1 MKTFKQHIKESP
13 DTVDS
18 VPTGGGER
26 ITATFSDKDAI
37 AFGILENMLFYS
49 EGVDYHS
56 DIGSKIMSK
65 YKVNGFE
72 SLFGPTMLDQD
83 WDKKNNYEIKTV
95 ILGSPRESEILSSGD
110 SFLGRMQF
118 DCAGRLWWDEEII
131 SFWNKF
137 SDVEPYFPLIIRFLE
152 ERGLNPSE
160 MMYEFIDGKNI
171 LKWSELGR
179 DELQNQRS
187 TDEIEKDKAEE
198 HMASPL
204 QKGTRT
210 AQHDRPTRR
219 GQLVPKAGVQLS
231 PGGRPVLGDSVETF
245 KQYLAEVP
253 LPPDWD
259 SDTFTPNNS
268 FAKKLRYAQERAAKM
283 GTGSSR
289 VAFNIDYEGRE
300 TVLKIAKNK
309 KGLAQNAKEA
319 DYGLYNMY
327 PDITIPLIDYD
338 EDNEYPVWV
347 HMEKADKLRKPQF
360 KSIIGYSFNDFSN
373 MLMADEQRRSG
384 RNKMMNYVGNISDE
398 EQEKIRESEFFYGV
412 SDLLGNFDI
421 MAGDL
426 GRLANWGMYKG
437 KPVIIDLGLDR
448 EVIRDFYS

>member
-1 MKTFKQHIKESP
+1 MK
-13 DTVDS
+13 
-18 VPTGGGER
+18 
-26 ITATFSDKDAI
+26 
-37 AFGILENMLFYS
+37 
-49 EGVDYHS
+49 
-56 DIGSKIMSK
+56 
-65 YKVNGFE
+65 
-72 SLFGPTMLDQD
+72 
-83 WDKKNNYEIKTV
+83 
-95 ILGSPRESEILSSGD
+95 
-110 SFLGRMQF
+110 
-118 DCAGRLWWDEEII
+118 
-131 SFWNKF
+131 
-137 SDVEPYFPLIIRFLE
+137 
-152 ERGLNPSE
+152 
-160 MMYEFIDGKNI
+160 
-171 LKWSELGR
+171 
-179 DELQNQRS
+179 
-187 TDEIEKDKAEE
+187 
-198 HMASPL
+198 
-204 QKGTRT
+204 
-210 AQHDRPTRR
+210 
-219 GQLVPKAGVQLS
+219 
-231 PGGRPVLGDSVETF
+231 TF

-338 EDNEYPVWV
+338 EDNEYPAWV

-373 MLMADEQRRSG
+373 MLMADEQRRVG
-384 RNKMMNYVGNISDE
+384 RRVMDYTFQVAEE
-398 EQEKIRESEFFYGV
+398 EQEKIKESEFFYDV
-412 SDLLGNFDI
+412 SSLLGNFDI

-437 KPVIIDLGLDR
+437 KPVIIDLGFGS
-448 EVIRDFYS
+448 EIKKNFYS

>member
-1 MKTFKQHIKESP
+1 
-13 DTVDS
+13 
-18 VPTGGGER
+18 
-26 ITATFSDKDAI
+26 
-37 AFGILENMLFYS
+37 ML
-49 EGVDYHS
+49 
-56 DIGSKIMSK
+56 
-65 YKVNGFE
+65 
-72 SLFGPTMLDQD
+72 
-83 WDKKNNYEIKTV
+83 
-95 ILGSPRESEILSSGD
+95 
-110 SFLGRMQF
+110 
-118 DCAGRLWWDEEII
+118 
-131 SFWNKF
+131 
-137 SDVEPYFPLIIRFLE
+137 
-152 ERGLNPSE
+152 
-160 MMYEFIDGKNI
+160 YEFIDGNNI

-187 TDEIEKDKAEE
+187 DSDIERDQA
-198 HMASPL
+198 
-204 QKGTRT
+204 
-210 AQHDRPTRR
+210 AQHVISPMLKKKDDLHPAAIIPRR
-219 GQLVPKAGVQLS
+219 GKLIPAPGMQLS

-253 LPPDWD
+253 IPPDWD

-338 EDNEYPVWV
+338 EDNEYPAWV

-360 KSIIGYSFNDFSN
+360 KSIIGYSFNDFAN

-398 EQEKIRESEFFYGV
+398 EQEKIKESEFFYDV
-412 SDLLGNFDI
+412 SSLLGNFDI

-437 KPVIIDLGLDR
+437 NPVIIDLGFDS
-448 EVIRDFYS
+448 EIKKDFYS

>member
-18 VPTGGGER
+18 TLTNSTER
-26 ITATFSDKDAI
+26 ISASYSDYYAI
-37 AFGILENMLFYS
+37 AFGVLENMLFYS
-49 EGVDYHS
+49 HTDFHS
-56 DIGSKIMSK
+56 DIGRKVIMK
-65 YKVNGFE
+65 YQKQGFE

-83 WDKKNNYEIKTV
+83 WDRKNNYEIGTT
-95 ILGSPRESEILSSGD
+95 ILGTPRESEKLSGETH
-110 SFLGRMQF
+110 LGRMQY
-118 DCAGRLWWDEEII
+118 DCAGRLWTNKNVI
-131 SFWNKF
+131 SFWNAF
-137 SDVEPYFPLIIRFLE
+137 SKVEPHFPLIIKFLE
-152 ERGLNPSE
+152 ERKMNPSE
-160 MMYEFIDGKNI
+160 MLYEFIDGKNV

-187 TDEIEKDKAEE
+187 TDEIEQDKA
-198 HMASPL
+198 
-204 QKGTRT
+204 
-210 AQHDRPTRR
+210 AQHVVSPMLKQNSKRHKSEITRK
-219 GQLVPKAGVQLS
+219 GKLIPAPGMQLS

-338 EDNEYPVWV
+338 EDNEYPAWV

-373 MLMADEQRRSG
+373 MLMADEQRRVG
-384 RNKMMNYVGNISDE
+384 RRVMDYTFQVAEE
-398 EQEKIRESEFFYGV
+398 EQEKIKESEFFYDV
-412 SDLLGNFDI
+412 SSLLGNFDI

-437 KPVIIDLGLDR
+437 KPVIIDLGFGS
-448 EVIRDFYS
+448 EIKKNFYS